1 MTATGLVSRVEME
14 LRNFKNTEA
23 VAGGPD
29 YRALAVTIVR
39 VFRDYIEAEI
49 QMPDPYDTEE
59 PSKGQG

>member
-1 MTATGLVSRVEME
+1 ME

-59 PSKGQG
+59 PSKGQGWE